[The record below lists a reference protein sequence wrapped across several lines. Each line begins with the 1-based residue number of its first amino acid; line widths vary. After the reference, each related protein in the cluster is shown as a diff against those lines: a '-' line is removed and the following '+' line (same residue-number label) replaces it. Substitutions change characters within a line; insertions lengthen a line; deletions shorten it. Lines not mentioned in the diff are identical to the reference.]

1 MLSTGSAAQLD
12 RLAPVRSSTSAAA
25 TAMGRLDQALGAHP
39 LAQAWLYRMRLDAAR
54 RQAAVDGELI
64 DPWHLA
70 ATLEGLRLRMYPYLR
85 MSDRLDILDKAM
97 LALSYH
103 QWMVEPDFDQE
114 GDIQRAE
121 AILAAQP
128 LSLPPLLGAAMGV
141 RAWIESGGGRPA
153 IRAATIR
160 FWRKRRVLRH
170 DLPLTG
176 AAAFSADRSWDWES
190 WVPAF
195 LDALQREAEDG
206 LDLLYALE
214 RAWFDARRSASGRR
228 RSSHLVRAI
237 DLLAAKQLVSA
248 MTLAKILRV
257 APKNAL
263 RMLDDL
269 VSCSRY
275 FSVSFLATTFG
286 PRSREA
292 PVVGDSLFKLLLRLR
307 QHLRHHAPGLA
318 GSRVVLVVMGLDE

>member
-1 MLSTGSAAQLD
+1 MD
-12 RLAPVRSSTSAAA
+12 
-25 TAMGRLDQALGAHP
+25 
-39 LAQAWLYRMRLDAAR
+39 
-54 RQAAVDGELI
+54 
-64 DPWHLA
+64 
-70 ATLEGLRLRMYPYLR
+70 PYLR
-85 MSDRLDILDKAM
+85 MSDRLDILDTART
-97 LALSYH
+97 ALSYH

-114 GDIQRAE
+114 GDVQRAE

-153 IRAATIR
+153 IRAAMTR

-170 DLPLTG
+170 DLPITG
-176 AAAFSADRSWDWES
+176 AAAFSADRSWEWES

-214 RAWFDARRSASGRR
+214 RAWFDARRSAAGRR

-237 DLLAAKQLVSA
+237 DLLAATPLVSA
-248 MTLAKILRV
+248 MTLAKMLRV

-269 VSCSRY
+269 
-275 FSVSFLATTFG
+275 LAADLAVEVTHRSKRRLFG
-286 PRSREA
+286 LRGVTPLRDVVRPPYRPDSGRGRGRPRHDVDINIIADEPMPAPLPLNQLELRAFDYSALEEA
-292 PVVGDSLFKLLLRLR
+292 M
-307 QHLRHHAPGLA
+307 A
-318 GSRVVLVVMGLDE
+318 GLDHVVREVRRSLGTLASAAPPAGRGPATPNESIP